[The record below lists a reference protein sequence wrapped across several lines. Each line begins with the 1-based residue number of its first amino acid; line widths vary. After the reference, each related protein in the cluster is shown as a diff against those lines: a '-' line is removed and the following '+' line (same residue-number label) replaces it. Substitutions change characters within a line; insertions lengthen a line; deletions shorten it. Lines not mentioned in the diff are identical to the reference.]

1 MTDTPDTDT
10 PFRPE
15 ARSPRGFADKRAR
28 DLRAERAILEAV
40 SAVYERYGF
49 EALDTGAFEY
59 ADALGKFLPDSDRP
73 NEGVFALQDD
83 DDQWMALRYDLTAP
97 LARFAAQNWET
108 LPKPFRRYAFG
119 PVWRNEKPGPGRF
132 RQFIQCDADTVGS
145 ARPEADAEIIAMAV
159 EGLEAAG
166 LPRGAA
172 VLKINNRKLLNGLL
186 TAAGA
191 DSAGQKLAVLR
202 AVDKLDRLGVEG
214 VRLLLGEGR
223 LDESGD
229 FTKGAGLKGKAVDS
243 VLDFV
248 SAGAGGRSATLD
260 NIAKVIGGSAE
271 GDEGL
276 LELSKIDAALT
287 SLGIADDQAFIDPSI
302 VRGLEYYTGAVFE
315 AELLLSTTDEKGNK
329 VSFGSIGG
337 GGRYDDLVARF
348 TGTATPA
355 TGFSFG
361 VTRLAA
367 ALRAAGREPG
377 GVARGPVV
385 VIAFDDAHMRPVL
398 LRGRRIARGGHSGRG
413 LSGDLGHAAADE
425 ICRPP
430 HGAGRHHAGRR
441 RDRRGDRDDQGPR
454 PRPRAG
460 RRGGRQRRLEG
471 RASRPADH
479 SARPAG
485 RGGSQ
490 DHLEFH
496 WGLKGEA
503 RAFHSGG
510 GARRHP
516 RAPAGGRRRADRR
529 AGAAAPG
536 PAARPGRRGHAF
548 AAVRR
553 LRRRR
558 RGGLPAP
565 RLHGRRGAGAFR
577 CRR

>member
-1 MTDTPDTDT
+1 LNPTLRTDDDRRLPTPTA
-10 PFRPE
+10 FRPE
-15 ARSPRGFADKRAR
+15 ARAPRGFADKRAR

-132 RQFIQCDADTVGS
+132 REFIQCDADTVGS

-186 TAAGA
+186 TAAGVET
-191 DSAGQKLAVLR
+191 AGQKLAVLR

-223 LDESGD
+223 LDESGA
-229 FTKGAGLKGKAVDS
+229 FTKGAGLVGKAIDS

-248 SAGAGGRSATLD
+248 SRPGPAAGAGHPGQDRQCHRRLGRGRRGA
-260 NIAKVIGGSAE
+260 GGA
-271 GDEGL
+271 GQDRRGP
-276 LELSKIDAALT
+276 
-287 SLGIADDQAFIDPSI
+287 DQPGRRRRPGAFDPSI

-315 AELLLSTTDEKGNK
+315 AELLLSTTTRRGTR
-329 VSFGSIGG
+329 SRS
-337 GGRYDDLVARF
+337 AR
-348 TGTATPA
+348 
-355 TGFSFG
+355 S
-361 VTRLAA
+361 AA
-367 ALRAAGREPG
+367 AGAMTTWWRGSPARRPRPRASRSASRAWRRRCGRRGASRAASR
-377 GVARGPVV
+377 AGPWWSSPSTRRTW
-385 VIAFDDAHMRPVL
+385 ASTSPWSD
-398 LRGRRIARGGHSGRG
+398 RIARGGHPGRG

-425 ICRPP
+425 IRRPP

-441 RDRRGDRDDQGPR
+441 RDRRRHGDHQGPR
-454 PRPRAG
+454 PGPRAG
-460 RRGGRQRRLEG
+460 RRGRRQRRLEG

-479 SARPAG
+479 PARPAG
-485 RGGSQ
+485 RGGPQ
-490 DHLEFH
+490 DH
-496 WGLKGEA
+496 
-503 RAFHSGG
+503 
-510 GARRHP
+510 
-516 RAPAGGRRRADRR
+516 
-529 AGAAAPG
+529 
-536 PAARPGRRGHAF
+536 
-548 AAVRR
+548 
-553 LRRRR
+553 
-558 RGGLPAP
+558 
-565 RLHGRRGAGAFR
+565 RGAKG
-577 CRR
+577 

>member
-1 MTDTPDTDT
+1 MTDAADDAKNPKTED
-10 PFRPE
+10 FRPE
-15 ARSPRGFADKRAR
+15 ARAPRGFADKRAR
-28 DLRAERAILEAV
+28 DLRAEKAILEAV

-186 TAAGA
+186 TQAGA
-191 DSAGQKLAVLR
+191 TSEGQKLAVLR
-202 AVDKLDRLGVEG
+202 AVDKLDRLGVDG

-223 LDESGD
+223 LDDSGD
-229 FTKGAGLKGKAVDS
+229 FTKGAGLAGKAIDS

-248 SAGAGGRSATLD
+248 QAGVGGRSATLN
-260 NIAKVIGGSAE
+260 NIAKVVAGSAE

-276 LELSKIDAALT
+276 EELAKIDAALT
-287 SLGIADDQAFIDPSI
+287 SLGVADDQAIIDPSI

-329 VSFGSIGG
+329 VTFGSIGG

-348 TGTATPA
+348 TGQPVPA

-361 VTRLAA
+361 VSRLAA
-367 ALRAAGREPG
+367 ALRAAGREPASA
-377 GVARGPVV
+377 ARGPVV
-385 VIAFDDAHMRPVL
+385 IINFDQAHMGEYFAVASQLRAAGIPAEVYLGTSGMRP
-398 LRGRRIARGGHSGRG
+398 
-413 LSGDLGHAAADE
+413 
-425 ICRPP
+425 
-430 HGAGRHHAGRR
+430 
-441 RDRRGDRDDQGPR
+441 QM
-454 PRPRAG
+454 
-460 RRGGRQRRLEG
+460 
-471 RASRPADH
+471 
-479 SARPAG
+479 
-485 RGGSQ
+485 
-490 DHLEFH
+490 
-496 WGLKGEA
+496 KY
-503 RAFHSGG
+503 
-510 GARRHP
+510 
-516 RAPAGGRRRADRR
+516 ADRR
-529 AGAAAPG
+529 LS
-536 PAARPGRRGHAF
+536 PAAIMLGGDEIAAGTVTIKDLDLGRELASGVADNAAWKAERPGQQTIPRGDLV
-548 AAVRR
+548 AAVKKII
-553 LRRRR
+553 
-558 RGGLPAP
+558 GG
-565 RLHGRRGAGAFR
+565 
-577 CRR
+577 